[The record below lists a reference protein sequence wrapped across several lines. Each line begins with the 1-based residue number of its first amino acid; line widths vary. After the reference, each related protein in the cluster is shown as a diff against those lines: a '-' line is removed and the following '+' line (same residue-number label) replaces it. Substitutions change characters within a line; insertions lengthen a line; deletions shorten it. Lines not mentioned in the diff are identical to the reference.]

1 MSIATKILLLL
12 AAVVCIKATITV
24 NPISGISSNN
34 LVFSG
39 NIPTSATDSLFF
51 TYYGVD
57 NQTDINN
64 LKNYPLLI
72 IVGKYN
78 YHHLALEPL
87 PSITVW
93 QASDPSTFKTI

>member
-1 MSIATKILLLL
+1 MIMSIATKILLLL
-12 AAVVCIKATITV
+12 VAVAYIEAAITV
-24 NPISGISSNN
+24 NPISGISSTN

-39 NIPTSATDSLFF
+39 NIPTSGSNSLFF

-72 IVGKYN
+72 IVGKYTFSN
-78 YHHLALEPL
+78 SA
-87 PSITVW
+87 
-93 QASDPSTFKTI
+93 QAPRPSTTA